1 MSGTIMLHIK
11 DMSAVEPTLR
21 TNFKYFKTTRFESPR
36 AFFDLQGLIVK
47 LQLTL
52 LNFARLEYF
61 TSTILAQLH
70 RYVAV

>member
-1 MSGTIMLHIK
+1 MYQRLSRHLK
-11 DMSAVEPTLR
+11 QTLSTLKQHDLSR
-21 TNFKYFKTTRFESPR
+21 QEHFY
-36 AFFDLQGLIVK
+36 DLQGLIVK

-61 TSTILAQLH
+61 TSTKLAQLH